1 MRRTRLINVIAIFV
15 NLAIVGC
22 FFVGFYFKFLEACVK
37 DFQQINNLGKQIL
50 SALTNFIF
58 LTAIVNFI
66 TSLIMMF
73 VNGKSAKAMRDR
85 TPRGIFILRY
95 IAMGMS
101 AVSLF
106 AVILAL
112 FTTPDATAKAE
123 LFTKGANL
131 YFNLLMPLLSV
142 LLFAFLELEQ
152 KNHFAYNFI
161 PLAAFTIY
169 VGGIFTYMLML
180 KGKGNLEAAA
190 KFAPHPFFLITEE
203 LVNASGLASDVTP
216 SVARSILV
224 TLIALSFGLPTL
236 LWLLNR
242 FMCSVII
249 GYEYVEIDNKDKV
262 IRPISYKALPTS
274 HKKGAP
280 IYHVSMYK
288 RKLDNYQVKTPK
300 NEIKIFATK
309 EEAIDYAS
317 MLAKK
322 QKGSVRVHKFLGRFK
337 YNH

>member
-1 MRRTRLINVIAIFV
+1 MRRTRIINIVAIFV

-50 SALTNFIF
+50 GTLPNFIF

-85 TPRGIFILRY
+85 TPCGIFILRY

-101 AVSLF
+101 AISLF

-131 YFNLLMPLLSV
+131 YFNLLMPLLSI

-152 KNHFAYNFI
+152 KNHFFYNFI
-161 PLAAFTIY
+161 PLAIFGIY
-169 VGGIFTYMLML
+169 VIGIFTYMLML
-180 KGKGNLEAAA
+180 KSKGNLEGAA

-203 LVNASGLASDVTP
+203 LVNASGLGTDVTP
-216 SVARSILV
+216 SVARSILI
-224 TLIALSFGLPTL
+224 TLIALSFGLPSS
-236 LWLLNR
+236 LWLLNH

-249 GYEYVEIDNKDKV
+249 GYEYVEIDNKNNV
-262 IRPISYKALPTS
+262 IRPIKYKLDYSVNNKVT
-274 HKKGAP
+274 P
-280 IYHVSMYK
+280 IYHVTLVKHKTSDYE
-288 RKLDNYQVKTPK
+288 VKTPK
-300 NEIKIFATK
+300 NEIKSFSTK
-309 EEAIDYAS
+309 DEAIEYAS
-317 MLAKK
+317 SLAKK
-322 QKGSVRVHKFLGRFK
+322 QKGKVRIHKLSK
-337 YNH
+337 IA